1 MKKILLSSFVA
12 IAIVTFLTGCGE
24 DKQVTEKKTPAVET
38 KVEVEK
44 VATPVV
50 EEKTPETKL
59 VDQVKESTNKLAS
72 QIAEESKKVAALGSD
87 AVKSV
92 SEKVVAK
99 TEEVTKDVVSKAVET
114 KDKIEESINTIVT
127 TKTEANA
134 VDASLAEK
142 GKGLYLKCAGCH
154 GASAEMA
161 ALGKSKIIKN
171 WDASKIVAALKGYK
185 DDTYGGVM
193 KGVMKGQVA
202 NLSDEE
208 IEALGAYISTF

>member
-24 DKQVTEKKTPAVET
+24 DKQVTEKKTTAVET

-114 KDKIEESINTIVT
+114 KDK
-127 TKTEANA
+127 
-134 VDASLAEK
+134 
-142 GKGLYLKCAGCH
+142 LKKV
-154 GASAEMA
+154 
-161 ALGKSKIIKN
+161 LI
-171 WDASKIVAALKGYK
+171 L
-185 DDTYGGVM
+185 
-193 KGVMKGQVA
+193 
-202 NLSDEE
+202 
-208 IEALGAYISTF
+208 